1 MCRNSRNW
9 LFFFHNFLSVAW
21 SESVAACWLLRYF
34 CALFA
39 GEPGRLIRDRYRTA
53 SQVIQNQVRRCLQL
67 LDLRFE
73 HFMFKF
79 LFLNSEHEMFCK
91 FAKFNHRS

>member
-1 MCRNSRNW
+1 M
-9 LFFFHNFLSVAW
+9 A
-21 SESVAACWLLRYF
+21 ESVAACWLLRYF

-67 LDLRFE
+67 LGLRFE

-79 LFLNSEHEMFCK
+79 LFLNSERERVFLFCK
-91 FAKFNHRS
+91 LAKFNHRSQSSAYMGV